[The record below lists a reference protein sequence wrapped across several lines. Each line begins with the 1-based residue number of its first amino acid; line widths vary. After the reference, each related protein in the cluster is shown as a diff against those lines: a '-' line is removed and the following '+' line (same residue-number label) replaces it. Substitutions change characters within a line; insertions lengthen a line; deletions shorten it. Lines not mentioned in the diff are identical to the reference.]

1 MFGDALHVQVCFNSC
16 NFTSTA
22 GWTTSYTHETLASKK
37 EILQNVLEEAFE
49 FNSEVY
55 LEKADDSI
63 RPVFVFELEPGH
75 LKDCVQVVVLN
86 LL

>member
-1 MFGDALHVQVCFNSC
+1 M
-16 NFTSTA
+16 
-22 GWTTSYTHETLASKK
+22 
-37 EILQNVLEEAFE
+37 LEEAFE
-49 FNSEVY
+49 FSSEVY